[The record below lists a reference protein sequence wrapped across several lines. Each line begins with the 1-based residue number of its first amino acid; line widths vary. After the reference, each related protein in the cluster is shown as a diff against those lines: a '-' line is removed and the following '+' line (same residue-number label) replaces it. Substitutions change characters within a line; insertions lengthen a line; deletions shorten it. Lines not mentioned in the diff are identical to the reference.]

1 MKKKKVVKK
10 IKHKFSK
17 KQIKWFHK
25 TVEKWKKRYHLT
37 DWIITEKFSDRLSDE
52 DSEIKDALAICVADD
67 VYHKATITFY
77 PEILSYKKE
86 HWSREYVINCIK
98 HEVAHILTA
107 KISSLALDRHA
118 TEKQINEEIESLT
131 QKISIIT

>member
-1 MKKKKVVKK
+1 MKKKKVVKR

-17 KQIKWFHK
+17 RQIKWFHE
-25 TVEKWKKRYHLT
+25 TVGKWLKRYHLT
-37 DWIITEKFSDRLSDE
+37 DWIITEKFSDKSSESDGE
-52 DSEIKDALAICVADD
+52 KDALAICQPDD

-77 PEILSYKKE
+77 PEILDLKKE
-86 HWSREYVINCIK
+86 HWSGSYVENCIK

-107 KISSLALDRHA
+107 KIASLALDRHA

-131 QKISIIT
+131 QKISVIT